1 MNNSLVLTFI
11 KVAFFVVFGVTSVQS
26 SSIDF
31 TLDELIADGRLAC
44 ETEFSLELDA
54 VVQFDFDDDDQ
65 FDLAVLDEAE
75 FTCEGSA
82 STYCGSGGCTV
93 HFITPVDYISGQVRN
108 WQLIRT
114 WDDKPVIFLDLHGQS
129 CDESGATPCYDV
141 FSIYNGRFITK
152 AR

>member
-108 WQLIRT
+108 WQLVRT
-114 WDDKPVIFLDLHGQS
+114 WAYKPVIFLDLHGQS